1 MGWNHG
7 DTEARKH
14 GNTEIRSGGF
24 VWYGAGERGVYLKE
38 DSIRDNDEFLE
49 FKKEGLVKKMIKNT

>member
-1 MGWNHG
+1 M
-7 DTEARKH
+7 EARKH